1 MPFFPYRVQDII
13 ETDNQRYNDL
23 KVCLRERMQALEEA
37 MQECAQFTDKLDGM
51 LHALEDTARKVN
63 NAEPIAAHPEKIKE
77 QMDDNNDI
85 IDDLEKKEAAYE
97 AVKKAANDI
106 VAKAPNKNDPAIK
119 VIFTTFLLKTT
130 NSLTSESEIG
140 KKLLLVLIFCANFH
154 FWHFSNVQKMIFGSY
169 RNVKKGVFSN
179 FFSLFL

>member
-1 MPFFPYRVQDII
+1 
-13 ETDNQRYNDL
+13 
-23 KVCLRERMQALEEA
+23 

-51 LHALEDTARKVN
+51 LNALQDTANKVN

-119 VIFTTFLLKTT
+119 EIKKKLDKLDGLWNQIQKATKDRSKDLEEALALAEKFWDELQNVMSNLKEIQENLANQEPPAVEPKAIEAQKAELKT
-130 NSLTSESEIG
+130 I
-140 KKLLLVLIFCANFH
+140 KKRH
-154 FWHFSNVQKMIFGSY
+154 
-169 RNVKKGVFSN
+169 
-179 FFSLFL
+179 